1 MTVRNEPD
9 PLATPLNKG
18 RVAKKQMAPKMDVVA
33 AGLRSTEK
41 HSSRAQEESVS
52 ASDDQGEELKL

>member
-1 MTVRNEPD
+1 M
-9 PLATPLNKG
+9 
-18 RVAKKQMAPKMDVVA
+18 AKKQMAPKMDVVA